1 MWTDVAAQ
9 GGNVRRPPPGG
20 MGSSERQ
27 GTLAGGGGGR
37 QGRKAEDQLPL
48 PSPAVSSGPRLFLPK
63 LVLAAHPLHAHCA
76 RPRGRVEEGQ
86 PKAAAGEVQ

>member
-1 MWTDVAAQ
+1 MWTDVAAR

-27 GTLAGGGGGR
+27 GTLAGGGGR

-76 RPRGRVEEGQ
+76 RPRGRVKEGQ

>member
-1 MWTDVAAQ
+1 MWTDVAAR

-20 MGSSERQ
+20 MGSAERQ
-27 GTLAGGGGGR
+27 

-86 PKAAAGEVQ
+86 PKAAVGEVQ